1 MNTQEIIGF
10 AITGIGVAF
19 GFGRQAANISN
30 NQKDI
35 HAIAK
40 LHRETQEQLHDI
52 KIIVAKLEQKIDMFI
67 KP

>member
-1 MNTQEIIGF
+1 MSTQEIIGF

-40 LHRETQEQLHDI
+40 LHRDTQAELNDM
-52 KIIVAKLEQKIDMFI
+52 KILIARLEQKIDMLI
-67 KP
+67 PR